1 MEKKIRISFMLLIY
15 FSKYILQ
22 GQKKE
27 MKYDLNTNQL
37 NKMQQ
42 TVLLLIDL
50 IQAIFLL
57 SVSRTSRC
65 KRSLLLLFLLSPLC
79 H

>member
-1 MEKKIRISFMLLIY
+1 MKKKIRISFMLLIY

-27 MKYDLNTNQL
+27 RKYELTTNQL

-42 TVLLLIDL
+42 KVLLLIDL
-50 IQAIFLL
+50 IQAVFLL
-57 SVSRTSRC
+57 SVSRTTRC